1 MNRAAAPA
9 PSSFVTKRA
18 LRVWSTVPGADELR
32 RRSRRTTNAFG
43 LAIAASV
50 LVHVATFA
58 VLAAAGWAPGSGT
71 ALWSSQVDS
80 PLEVALATTRLA
92 TDKSNAG
99 AAVETAPSGTVR
111 MPNSHE
117 SAATSPDFNRP
128 TSPKTQGD
136 PGTPGRGRM
145 PRVIVDDRVPRARFD
160 EAFEGGPL
168 ADFPR
173 EVDSP
178 VALPGKLEVPYPRTA
193 LEARREGTV
202 LAWAIVDPKGVV
214 EQTTIVAGPGDFNE
228 AVKATLAKTRL
239 IPARDGGK
247 SIRYYVTLRFE
258 FRIEDR
264 GETTARSGSAPR

>member
-1 MNRAAAPA
+1 M
-9 PSSFVTKRA
+9 
-18 LRVWSTVPGADELR
+18 R
-32 RRSRRTTNAFG
+32 RRSRRATDAFG
-43 LAIAASV
+43 FAIAASV
-50 LVHVATFA
+50 LVHVATFG

-92 TDKSNAG
+92 IDKANAG
-99 AAVETAPSGTVR
+99 ASEVETAPASAVR
-111 MPNSHE
+111 LPKSHE
-117 SAATSPDFNRP
+117 SAATSPDLNRP
-128 TSPKTQGD
+128 TSPETQGD
-136 PGTPGRGRM
+136 RGRPGRGRM
-145 PRVIVDDRVPRARFD
+145 PRVTVDDHVSRAGFD

-178 VALPGKLEVPYPRTA
+178 VALPVKLEVPYPRTA

-247 SIRYYVTLRFE
+247 TIRYYVTLRFE

-264 GETTARSGSAPR
+264 GDTTARSGSAPR